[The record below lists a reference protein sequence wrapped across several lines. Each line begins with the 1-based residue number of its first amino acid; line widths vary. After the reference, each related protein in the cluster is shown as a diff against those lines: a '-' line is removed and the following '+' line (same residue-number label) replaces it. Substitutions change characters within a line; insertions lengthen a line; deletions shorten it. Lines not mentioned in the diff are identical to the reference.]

1 MLPYINNL
9 QYILVVVLIA
19 KLIIKLDGK
28 IGKIRILGTVVLAL
42 VSTFAMK
49 ITNNNN
55 LIVLISLS
63 AIALTLRI
71 LFDVKIKNIVF
82 SAIAIYVSMSM
93 LGQMIRD
100 LIMAITSMCNVPMSK
115 DWSEI
120 LTLIVLAM
128 LTVVVSKIL
137 KTKHGLKDVAF
148 QYHILL
154 LLIIIMDSVCISF
167 LGGFIA
173 EQLNAERKWIIE
185 FVYIFTI
192 LGVFVQ
198 LGLLIAMILSRDEHK
213 EKEALNAKYL
223 EEQVA
228 HYDYLKNREQE
239 TRKFRHDMKN
249 HMLVLR
255 NLYDTGKIEQF
266 EEYFNTISQRITDF
280 GNQISVGNDIA
291 DAIINQ
297 YAQEAAE
304 DGIKLNVEGH
314 FPANCYIAS
323 VDICTIFSNL
333 LSNAILLCSNGIA
346 KQIRKDGANCYIAS
360 VDICTIFSNLLS
372 NAIRAEKDANGN
384 EVQLIIR
391 NLDNEI
397 FVEVRNDYITELKRT
412 GERFI
417 STKQD
422 RANHGLGLQNV
433 QECVEKN
440 NGMMHITTNNQI
452 FDLKLNLKNME
463 A

>member
-28 IGKIRILGTVVLAL
+28 IGKIRIFGTVVIAL

-49 ITNNNN
+49 ITNYNN
-55 LIVLISLS
+55 LFVLISLS

-239 TRKFRHDMKN
+239 TRKFRHDMKK

-314 FPANCYIAS
+314 FP
-323 VDICTIFSNL
+323 
-333 LSNAILLCSNGIA
+333 
-346 KQIRKDGANCYIAS
+346 ANCYIAS

>member
-28 IGKIRILGTVVLAL
+28 IGKIRIFGTVVIAL

-333 LSNAILLCSNGIA
+333 LSNAI
-346 KQIRKDGANCYIAS
+346 
-360 VDICTIFSNLLS
+360 
-372 NAIRAEKDANGN
+372 RAEKDANGN

>member
-333 LSNAILLCSNGIA
+333 LSNAI
-346 KQIRKDGANCYIAS
+346 
-360 VDICTIFSNLLS
+360 
-372 NAIRAEKDANGN
+372 RAEKDANGN